1 MCIYILYM
9 YMYIWMGK
17 CFLKI

>member
-1 MCIYILYM
+1 MYMYM

>member
-1 MCIYILYM
+1 MYMYM
-9 YMYIWMGK
+9 YMYIWLGK